1 MSLTSFNSEEGE
13 IKLIDPIKCP
23 KVLRF
28 LAVKLPKPR
37 QDEERKVTFT
47 KTCKKEEENS
57 FKIKSVRKIR
67 SEKNIQY

>member
-1 MSLTSFNSEEGE
+1 MLQTAVLHGMEASLNSFNLEEGQ

-37 QDEERKVTFT
+37 GEE
-47 KTCKKEEENS
+47 
-57 FKIKSVRKIR
+57 
-67 SEKNIQY
+67 